1 MSGFEREK
9 RERNERETKQRRNRD
24 ARQKQRKSRD
34 RTKKEQRNAAHLL
47 ADYQPPNL
55 TPRNGSV
62 EEVSKQ
68 SGQIGHLKKGNL
80 FALDFLIYL
89 SSFQMF

>member
-1 MSGFEREK
+1 
-9 RERNERETKQRRNRD
+9 
-24 ARQKQRKSRD
+24 
-34 RTKKEQRNAAHLL
+34 LL

-55 TPRNGSV
+55 TPENGSV